1 MNHKKIFLCCIVLV
15 VILASCKQGF
25 IKKVKIK
32 ANPQIKVNLGSKEV
46 NLGNIV
52 YDNINKTLKDK
63 DNLHVYKYTPKNNQ
77 DNILHY
83 LFHYSVPENKINMA
97 NYIQSIEK
105 ATEGQ
110 TITIN
115 QKKIRIPTINIEGTS
130 GTLPSISNPGTDKL
144 TLNESINITN
154 FNPINVSVTDL
165 DYAVIQNGNIK
176 ITVEGLDDTLK
187 KALTIKYENITINH
201 NGGPLTPIKNKDKL
215 TGELDLHDKTITN
228 DKKIEVSGKINIS
241 GTIPAGYAGG
251 NNLKLKVEAK
261 IERLKEIKIKN
272 QNIETVINKDITLDA
287 DISTYV
293 KKITLNPISINA
305 NIKNKLPKDTDIKI
319 KLDSEALN
327 IHSEFVQFKA
337 NPDSNE
343 GQKKTIFEESRTLTP
358 TGSLDIKATLKI
370 KGYDQANKTLTLQ
383 NIAPE
388 NEYSFGGEANIKFDF
403 EKAVVTPSGENFK
416 INNQYPVNTDIFK
429 NNEILSK
436 MNPKPINAYIYL
448 VSDLAGSEA
457 PILTTKIDLL
467 YSTKTQNIIN
477 EDHKSTPFV
486 SDPNFNQGE
495 IPQASINENEIKLED
510 IFESK
515 PKQIE
520 FKIDMN
526 LNQITVT
533 NNALENIKKNN
544 NKAVIKAHALFD
556 VPLTVSIK
564 NDIIE
569 KVLSIKDILSRKA
582 GENIPGQFD
591 KITDTIKELNLI
603 VEYTNNTGMIF
614 DARIYNPEWKEG
626 GIFQFEKKLKLKDKG
641 SIHINLSK
649 KEIQDIKKRNQ
660 FPIVIEVKLP
670 KDSEINIKNGTL
682 NFSAYTITNMDV
694 TYEF

>member
-1 MNHKKIFLCCIVLV
+1 MKQKKFIVFGILIML
-15 VILASCKQGF
+15 ILASCKQGF

-46 NLGNIV
+46 NVGNIV
-52 YDNINKTLKDK
+52 YDNINKTLTDK

-83 LFHYSVPENKINMA
+83 LFHYSVPEKEINMA

-287 DISTYV
+287 DISTYI
-293 KKITLNPISINA
+293 KEITLNPISIKA

-327 IHSEFVQFKA
+327 IHSGLVQFKA

-343 GQKKTIFEESRTLTP
+343 GQEKTIFEESRTLAP
-358 TGSLDIKATLKI
+358 TGALNIKATLKI
-370 KGYDQANKTLTLQ
+370 KGYDQDNKTLTLQ
-383 NIAPE
+383 NITPGS
-388 NEYSFGGEANIKFDF
+388 EYSFEGNATLKFDF
-403 EKAVVTPSGENFK
+403 EKAVIKPSGTNLN
-416 INNQYPVNTDIFK
+416 INNAYPINTGIFK

-436 MNPKPINAYIYL
+436 MNPKPINAYIYI
-448 VSDLAGSEA
+448 VSDLAGNDA
-457 PILTTKIDLL
+457 PILTTKVSLL
-467 YSTKTQNIIN
+467 YSTVTQKIID
-477 EDHKSTPFV
+477 ETDKQIPFKP
-486 SDPNFNQGE
+486 DPDFNHGE
-495 IPQASINENEIKLED
+495 IPEASINKESIDLKDIFNKKPEEIK
-510 IFESK
+510 
-515 PKQIE
+515 
-520 FKIDMN
+520 FKIEMS
-526 LNQITVT
+526 LKEITIT
-533 NNALENIKKNN
+533 KDAIEKIKAND
-544 NKAVIKAHALFD
+544 NKAAFKTHALFD
-556 VPLTVSIK
+556 IPLTISVK
-564 NDIIE
+564 DDITQTVFLIN
-569 KVLSIKDILSRKA
+569 DILSRKA
-582 GENIPGQFD
+582 GENISGPLDQ
-591 KITDTIKELNLI
+591 IVDTVKALNLI
-603 VEYTNNTGMIF
+603 IDYTNKTGLKF
-614 DARIYNPEWKEG
+614 DARIYNPEWEED
-626 GIFQFEKKLKLKDKG
+626 GIFKFEKKLKLKDSG
-641 SIHINLSK
+641 PIHINLSK
-649 KEIQDIKKRNQ
+649 EEIHDIQKRTQ
-660 FPIVIEVKLP
+660 FPIVIEVTLP
-670 KDSEINIKNGTL
+670 KDSEINIKNGSL
-682 NFSAYTITNMDV
+682 SFSAYTVARMDMN
-694 TYEF
+694 YEF